1 MKHLIDLKK
10 KKFLYLIFFF
20 LLSVFAAFIFL
31 YFERKI
37 LGLSSTYHPDS
48 AQYLLGMTFKSYSYL
63 SLDFSLFS
71 NFKNFINLDNLF
83 SGTLYYSISNLFH
96 ELQGLLYDKFTFNF
110 SPYRSLIKLN
120 IFVYC
125 LTNLLVLNFFIKN
138 NKNHDLKILIGILIF
153 CFLPYKLHLTVN
165 ILKESLVFFFLTLYL
180 FYSNIYVLIISFLF
194 GSSLRGLYSLYFL
207 NFVDFKNFFVKKNLF
222 ILILISITW
231 FFVITYFVSLDN
243 FINSFT
249 EFIKER
255 NIADM
260 GGREFDTIPNF
271 AEYGNLAIILRLIL
285 WPIFILSGIFIF
297 YSDNFFLYILGL
309 EIIILQITLFYCKK
323 KFLFSI
329 GLLLF
334 LALLAI
340 YANTFTAYF
349 RYGYLA
355 IQIVFLK
362 ILLSK

>member
-1 MKHLIDLKK
+1 M
-10 KKFLYLIFFF
+10 
-20 LLSVFAAFIFL
+20 
-31 YFERKI
+31 
-37 LGLSSTYHPDS
+37 GLSSTYHPDS
-48 AQYLLGMTFKSYSYL
+48 TRYLSVSSLKTYSYL
-63 SLDFSLFS
+63 SLDFSLFN
-71 NFKNFINLDNLF
+71 NFKNLINLKNLF
-83 SGTLYYSISNLFH
+83 NGTLYYSISNLFH
-96 ELQGLLYDKFTFNF
+96 ELQDLLYDKLKLNFNA
-110 SPYRSLIKLN
+110 YRSLIKLN
-120 IFVYC
+120 IFVYS

-153 CFLPYKLHLTVN
+153 CFLPYKLHLSVN
-165 ILKESLVFFFLTLYL
+165 ILKESLIFFFLILSL
-180 FYSNIYVLIISFLF
+180 LYSNIYVLVTSFLV
-194 GSSLRGLYSLYFL
+194 GSGLRSLYSLYYL
-207 NFVDFKNFFVKKNLF
+207 NFVNFKNFFIKKNLF

-231 FFVITYFVSLDN
+231 FFVITYFFSLDN
-243 FINSFT
+243 FINSFS

-260 GGREFDTIPNF
+260 GGREFDNIPNF
-271 AEYGNLAIILRLIL
+271 TEYGNLAIFIRLIL
-285 WPIFILSGIFIF
+285 WPIFILSGIFVF

-309 EIIILQITLFYCKK
+309 EIILLQITLFYCKK
-323 KFLFSI
+323 KFLISI

-349 RYGYLA
+349 RYGYLS